1 MRSLQHYR
9 TWQHQINFILLS
21 SSNTVHRFISI
32 LLKRLQNPFKNKDS
46 RFCVL
51 WNVTAVSYAGTDK
64 KNDAWKH
71 RVSTVSLSVSGDN
84 GPIAARYANYELSFR
99 LMSDKRLCHSEAV
112 HQRGMNVTAFGSNSS
127 HAGGVVVIQRD
138 RHENPTARLRAFLKE
153 GFRLLYIVFY
163 PFSPVCVAPAFLYIS
178 WPLSRHHSCLI
189 GRAGGSS
196 SGSPPSARV
205 QRSARREDDNTASSV
220 SRVNIC
226 CCCVQDSLS
235 VALLQPQSTPTP
247 ALATR
252 IISSGRKSFPLVS
265 YYSFLHRLMMSQ
277 SIHKF
282 VVVCR
287 FEKFDMAAGCTGMK
301 VLSGQTAKTWQQGRG
316 DISQREEAN

>member
-1 MRSLQHYR
+1 METLCQYG
-9 TWQHQINFILLS
+9 
-21 SSNTVHRFISI
+21 V
-32 LLKRLQNPFKNKDS
+32 
-46 RFCVL
+46 
-51 WNVTAVSYAGTDK
+51 
-64 KNDAWKH
+64 
-71 RVSTVSLSVSGDN
+71 TVSVRRKRPNHGSVCKLWAQLQAHEWQETLPLWSRTS
-84 GPIAARYANYELSFR
+84 A
-99 LMSDKRLCHSEAV
+99 
-112 HQRGMNVTAFGSNSS
+112 
-127 HAGGVVVIQRD
+127 
-138 RHENPTARLRAFLKE
+138 RHERDGVRFKLEPRWRRCSYSARPTWEPDSTFE
-153 GFRLLYIVFY
+153 GFSERELPPPLHSFLPLLPRVCRSC
-163 PFSPVCVAPAFLYIS
+163 FSIHLLTSVTPSLLPHWSS
-178 WPLSRHHSCLI
+178 WGKLEWQ
-189 GRAGGSS
+189 
-196 SGSPPSARV
+196 PPSARV

-220 SRVNIC
+220 SRVNI

-265 YYSFLHRLMMSQ
+265 YYWFLHRLMMSQ

>member
-9 TWQHQINFILLS
+9 TWQHRINFILPS
-21 SSNTVHRFISI
+21 SSNTVRPFIPI
-32 LLKRLQNPFKNKDS
+32 LLKRSENPFKNKAG
-46 RFCVL
+46 RFCLL
-51 WNVTAVSYAGTDK
+51 WNVAAVSHAGTDK

-71 RVSTVSLSVSGDN
+71 CVSRVSLSVSGEN
-84 GPIAARYANYELSFR
+84 GPITARYANYELSFR
-99 LMSDKRLCHSEAV
+99 LMSDKRLCHSEAI
-112 HQRGMNVTAFGSNSS
+112 HQRGMNVTVRFKLESRWRRCSYSA
-127 HAGGVVVIQRD
+127 R
-138 RHENPTARLRAFLKE
+138 PTREPDSTFE
-153 GFRLLYIVFY
+153 GFRLLCVVFY

-178 WPLSRHHSCLI
+178 WPLSRHRSCLI

-196 SGSPPSARV
+196 SGSPLSARV

-252 IISSGRKSFPLVS
+252 IISGGRKSFPLVS

-301 VLSGQTAKTWQQGRG
+301 VLSGQTVKTWQQGRG

>member
-32 LLKRLQNPFKNKDS
+32 LLKRLENPFKNKDS

-71 RVSTVSLSVSGDN
+71 CVSTVSLSVSGEN
-84 GPIAARYANYELSFR
+84 GPITAWYANYELSFR

-138 RHENPTARLRAFLKE
+138 RHENPTARSRAFLKE
-153 GFRLLYIVFY
+153 GFRLLCIVFY

-178 WPLSRHHSCLI
+178 WPLSCHHSCLI
-189 GRAGGSS
+189 GRAGV
-196 SGSPPSARV
+196 ARV
-205 QRSARREDDNTASSV
+205 AAPERTCPAVDDNTASSV

-287 FEKFDMAAGCTGMK
+287 FEKFDVAAGCTGMK

-316 DISQREEAN
+316 DIRGKKQTSSA

>member
-1 MRSLQHYR
+1 M
-9 TWQHQINFILLS
+9 
-21 SSNTVHRFISI
+21 
-32 LLKRLQNPFKNKDS
+32 
-46 RFCVL
+46 
-51 WNVTAVSYAGTDK
+51 SYAGTDK

-71 RVSTVSLSVSGDN
+71 CVSRVSLSVSGEN
-84 GPIAARYANYELSFR
+84 GPITARYANYELSFR
-99 LMSDKRLCHSEAV
+99 LMSDKRLCHSEAI

-153 GFRLLYIVFY
+153 GFRLLCIVFY
-163 PFSPVCVAPAFLYIS
+163 PFSPCVCRSCFSIHLLTSVTPSLLPHWSS
-178 WPLSRHHSCLI
+178 WGKLEWQ
-189 GRAGGSS
+189 
-196 SGSPPSARV
+196 PPSARV

>member
-1 MRSLQHYR
+1 MHG
-9 TWQHQINFILLS
+9 
-21 SSNTVHRFISI
+21 NTVSVRCHCQCQEKTAQSRLGMQIMSSASGSWVTRDSAT
-32 LLKRLQNPFKNKDS
+32 LKP
-46 RFCVL
+46 
-51 WNVTAVSYAGTDK
+51 Y
-64 KNDAWKH
+64 
-71 RVSTVSLSVSGDN
+71 
-84 GPIAARYANYELSFR
+84 I
-99 LMSDKRLCHSEAV
+99 SEAWTWRRSV
-112 HQRGMNVTAFGSNSS
+112 QT
-127 HAGGVVVIQRD
+127 RD

-153 GFRLLYIVFY
+153 GFRLLCIVFY

-178 WPLSRHHSCLI
+178 WPLSCHHSCLI
-189 GRAGGSS
+189 GRAGV
-196 SGSPPSARV
+196 ARV
-205 QRSARREDDNTASSV
+205 AAPERTCPAVDDNTASSV

-252 IISSGRKSFPLVS
+252 IISSSRKSFPLVS

-287 FEKFDMAAGCTGMK
+287 FEKFDVAAGCTGMK

-316 DISQREEAN
+316 DIRGKKQTSSA

>member
-32 LLKRLQNPFKNKDS
+32 LLKRMENPFTNKDS

-71 RVSTVSLSVSGDN
+71 CVSTVSLSVSGEN
-84 GPIAARYANYELSFR
+84 GPITARYANYELSFR

-153 GFRLLYIVFY
+153 GFRLLCIVFY

-196 SGSPPSARV
+196 SGSPRAHV
-205 QRSARREDDNTASSV
+205 
-220 SRVNIC
+220 
-226 CCCVQDSLS
+226 
-235 VALLQPQSTPTP
+235 
-247 ALATR
+247 
-252 IISSGRKSFPLVS
+252 SSGRRGGKTTTQHLQSPELIYAAAVS
-265 YYSFLHRLMMSQ
+265 KTPSLWHCCSRNQHRLLPSLHA
-277 SIHKF
+277 SLA
-282 VVVCR
+282 VVGNPFRWSLTTR
-287 FEKFDMAAGCTGMK
+287 FCIG
-301 VLSGQTAKTWQQGRG
+301 
-316 DISQREEAN
+316 